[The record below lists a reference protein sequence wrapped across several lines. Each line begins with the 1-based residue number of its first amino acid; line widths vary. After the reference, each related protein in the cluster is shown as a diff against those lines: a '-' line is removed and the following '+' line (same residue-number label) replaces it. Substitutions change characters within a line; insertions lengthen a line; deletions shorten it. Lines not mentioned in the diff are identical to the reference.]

1 MAGALEAAPASR
13 LVGRTGAP
21 PQGFTGWVDLDA
33 LALPVAVWKRDG
45 RRYIFSQSAIDLSA
59 ADDCDVAADGG
70 HVVVVRGSPRVDEG
84 ALPLGRQA
92 CSAADVVLG
101 LYLRDG
107 VAAIERLRGRFA
119 VCVID
124 CERRRVVL
132 AVDRFSVYPL
142 CWARDGRRLAF
153 AARVDQVPLQQ
164 AASISP
170 QALYDYL
177 YFHMIPAPRTIF
189 SGVQRLR
196 VAERLVATP
205 AAVDVGPY
213 WRPVFA
219 RRAAVPVRELEERFR
234 AALLKAV
241 ERECHQGNTAAFLS
255 GGTDSSTISGLLSK
269 VKGKAARAYSIGFE
283 VEGYDEMRYARL
295 AARHFG
301 IEHREH
307 YLTPAQLIT
316 AVPAVGAFLEQP
328 FGNSSIVPAYWCAK
342 LAAADGVD
350 KLLAGDGGDE
360 LFGGNTRYAKQKV
373 FDAYWQLPV
382 GLRMAVERIVARGAF
397 EKFPLLR
404 KLRSYVVQA
413 RVPLPARAESYNL
426 LTRLG
431 AQRILSPLF
440 LQAVDASE
448 PAEQQASTWA
458 LSGEHVALVDRMLAY
473 DWQYTLADSDLPKV
487 CGSSALAGVAVGFPM
502 LDDDLLDL
510 SLDLPASMKVRG
522 LTLRPFFKRALKDF
536 LPREVI
542 RKRKQGF
549 GMPFGVWLA
558 HDAALG
564 SFVDE
569 RLASLSERG
578 IFMPEALQQ
587 LRQTRLSEHAGYYG
601 EMIWIALMLEEW
613 LRCRAPLYRL

>member
-1 MAGALEAAPASR
+1 MAGAFETAPASDLIR
-13 LVGRTGAP
+13 RTGGAV
-21 PQGFTGWVDLDA
+21 QGFAGWVDLDA
-33 LALPVAVWKRDG
+33 LAQSDVVWRRDG
-45 RRYIFSQSAIDLSA
+45 RRHTFSQSAIELSA
-59 ADDCDVAADGG
+59 ADDCDVAADRG
-70 HVVVVRGSPRVDEG
+70 HIVVVRGSPRIDDAASHRVQARG
-84 ALPLGRQA
+84 AASML
-92 CSAADVVLG
+92 LG
-101 LYLRDG
+101 LYLSDG
-107 VAAIERLRGRFA
+107 LDAIARLHDRFA
-119 VCVID
+119 ICLID

-142 CWARDGRRLAF
+142 CWARDGRRIAF

-164 AASISP
+164 AAAISP
-170 QALYDYL
+170 QALFDYL

-196 VAERLVATP
+196 VAERLVATS
-205 AAVDVGPY
+205 AAVDVGAY
-213 WRPVFA
+213 WKPVFA

-234 AALLKAV
+234 AALLNAV
-241 ERECHQGNTAAFLS
+241 ERECHPGNTGAFLS
-255 GGTDSSTISGLLSK
+255 GGTDSSTISGLLRK

-283 VEGYDEMRYARL
+283 VEGYDEMHYARV

-301 IEHREH
+301 LEHREH
-307 YLTPAQLIT
+307 YLTPSDLIS
-316 AVPAVGAFLEQP
+316 AIPAVGAFLEQP

-373 FDAYWQLPV
+373 FNAYWQLPA
-382 GLRMAVERIVARGAF
+382 GLRTVAERIVAQGAF
-397 EKFPLLR
+397 GTVPLLR
-404 KLRSYVVQA
+404 KLRSYVFQA

-431 AQRILSPLF
+431 TERTLSPLF
-440 LQAVDASE
+440 LEAVDASG

-458 LSGEHVALVDRMLAY
+458 RAGDHVALVDRMLAY

-487 CGSSALAGVAVGFPM
+487 CGSSALAGVEVGFPM

-510 SLDLPASMKVRG
+510 SLDLPASMKVRR
-522 LTLRPFFKRALKDF
+522 LTLRPFFKRALRDF

-549 GMPFGVWLA
+549 GMPFGVWLT

-564 SFVDE
+564 AFVDE
-569 RLASLSERG
+569 RLASFSARG
-578 IFMPEALQQ
+578 IFMPGALQE
-587 LRQTRLSEHAGYYG
+587 LREKTFSEHAGYYG
-601 EMIWIALMLEEW
+601 EMIWIVLMLEEW
-613 LRCRAPLYRL
+613 LRARAPLYRV